1 MVSVNT
7 DGDHNISG
15 LFRSSWSDSKN
26 KERGN
31 PIVGFYL
38 NSKKARS
45 NYQEIVNSAYFVD
58 KTLLLKELIPIVG
71 QGNTT
76 GQSNKY
82 GHRIFCK
89 RCGQPQP
96 V

>member
-1 MVSVNT
+1 M
-7 DGDHNISG
+7 
-15 LFRSSWSDSKN
+15 
-26 KERGN
+26 
-31 PIVGFYL
+31 GFYL

-76 GQSNKY
+76 GQKCI
-82 GHRIFCK
+82 H
-89 RCGQPQP
+89 
-96 V
+96 